1 MARRRI
7 DGVNDRTEPHLLGNP
22 TQGLALKLADFGRAR
37 TLAQVMALLEG
48 DAALTA
54 VFSRNLDWRLLAPLG
69 RSQCRMIWD
78 NQQMVGFVTWANLDP
93 DRAAALNAAEELR
106 IETADWSSGS
116 QSWVVD
122 AVILPGSEPALAR
135 TFATLFPDGVEQFAL
150 GLNTWIRTGPAGIRA
165 AQ

>member
-7 DGVNDRTEPHLLGNP
+7 DGVNDRTEPHLLTNT
-22 TQGLALKLADFGRAR
+22 TQGLALRLADFGRAR

-48 DAALTA
+48 DTALTA

-78 NQQMVGFVTWANLDP
+78 KQQMVGFVTWANVDP
-93 DRAAALNAAEELR
+93 ARAAALNAAEDFR
-106 IETADWSSGS
+106 IETADWSSGE
-116 QSWVVD
+116 QPWVVD
-122 AVILPGSEPALAR
+122 AVILPGSEAALAR
-135 TFATLFPDGVEQFAL
+135 TFATLFPDGVEQFAQ
-150 GLNTWIRTGPAGIRA
+150 GLNTWIQTGIGRLTA